1 MPSNKLTSYQKTKNI
16 LRTKKLTGKTGKQ
29 GPKGSSGKTGKQGP
43 KGPPGRIGRIGPK
56 GMGKRG
62 PPGRRGPSGPRGVQ
76 GEQGPRGVQGEQG
89 PPGPQGSIGPRG
101 PEGLNKPFIGE
112 IRLFGGNFAPRD
124 WILCEGQLLSI
135 TDNTALFSILGTTY
149 GGDGRTTFGLPDLSD
164 HGSVDVNYII
174 ALQGFY
180 PSRN

>member
-1 MPSNKLTSYQKTKNI
+1 MPSNKLTSSRKIKIVKGMQ
-16 LRTKKLTGKTGKQ
+16 RLTAKTGKQ
-29 GPKGSSGKTGKQGP
+29 GPR
-43 KGPPGRIGRIGPK
+43 GPPGRIGRRGPK
-56 GMGKRG
+56 GTGKRG
-62 PPGRRGPSGPRGVQ
+62 PPGRRGPPGPRGAK
-76 GEQGPRGVQGEQG
+76 GEQGPRGAKGEQG
-89 PPGPQGSIGPRG
+89 LPGPQGQIGPQG

-124 WILCEGQLLSI
+124 WTLCEGQLLSI

-149 GGDGRTTFGLPDLSD
+149 GGDGRTTFSLPDLSD
-164 HGSVDVNYII
+164 HRPGDVHYII

>member
-1 MPSNKLTSYQKTKNI
+1 MPSNKLTSYRKTKNI
-16 LRTKKLTGKTGKQ
+16 KGTKQLTGKIGKQ
-29 GPKGSSGKTGKQGP
+29 GPR
-43 KGPPGRIGRIGPK
+43 GPPGRIGRIGPK
-56 GMGKRG
+56 GLGKRG
-62 PPGRRGPSGPRGVQ
+62 PPGRRGPPGPRGAK
-76 GEQGPRGVQGEQG
+76 GEQGPRGAKGEQG
-89 PPGPQGSIGPRG
+89 PPGPQGQIGPQG

-124 WILCEGQLLSI
+124 WTLCEGQLLSI
-135 TDNTALFSILGTTY
+135 ADNTALFSILGTTY

-164 HGSVDVNYII
+164 HRPGDVHYII